1 MTIKHKIFSTI
12 TLVFAFITMT
22 VFVSAQDTTKND
34 DSANAPTK
42 REHKMGK
49 RSGEGREGR
58 RGRHH
63 GGGMMRGLQ
72 NLNLTDDQKTQI
84 QGIMQ
89 SSKTAN
95 EPLHQEL
102 RALKEKKRNGE
113 NLTDTDQNRMRE
125 IKTRMK
131 QSMEQTHNTIMAIL
145 TPEQRQQVEQ
155 QKLER
160 EKRREE
166 RRQNRQERK
175 GNQNPTKD
183 SN

>member
-22 VFVSAQDTTKND
+22 VFVSAQDTKND
-34 DSANAPTK
+34 DSVNNAPTK
-42 REHKMGK
+42 SERKMK
-49 RSGEGREGR
+49 RNRGEGKEGR
-58 RGRHH
+58 RGGHH

-72 NLNLTDDQKTQI
+72 NLNLTDTQKTQI
-84 QGIMQ
+84 KGIME
-89 SSKTAN
+89 SNRVAN
-95 EPLHQEL
+95 EPLRQEL
-102 RALKEKKRNGE
+102 RTFGEKKRNGQ
-113 NLTDTDQNRMRE
+113 NLSDSDQNRMRE
-125 IKTRMK
+125 IKTQMK

-166 RRQNRQERK
+166 MRERRQDRK
-175 GNQNPTKD
+175 NGQTPAKGEA
-183 SN
+183 